1 MALYQ
6 LIRSLR
12 RSRIRLE
19 ILRVLCQ
26 TGEPMY
32 PALLAK
38 AIGVSYEN
46 VVGALRGLGRRYK
59 KEDSLVGLGLVK
71 EIKIGRQYVY
81 IVDEDVCSKLV
92 ELEELITFS
101 KNNLRSKKIL

>member
-1 MALYQ
+1 MALYP

-19 ILRVLCQ
+19 ILKVLCR

-32 PALLAK
+32 PALLAR

-46 VVGALRGLGRRYK
+46 VVGALRGLGRRYR

-71 EIKIGRQYVY
+71 EVRVGRQYVY
-81 IVDEDVCSKLV
+81 VADEDICGKLA
-92 ELEELITFS
+92 ELEEFLTFS
-101 KNNLRSKKIL
+101 KK